1 MTLYVCS
8 GYWKGEPTDFA
19 KNDPRFEQMIVSD
32 QEWDGLEDW
41 KDEKIFHYTDGL
53 PVIGDQG
60 EFVITEAEVYPVEYF

>member
-8 GYWKGEPTDFA
+8 GYWKDEPTDSRFS
-19 KNDPRFEQMIVSD
+19 RFEQMIVSD

-41 KDEKIFHYTDGL
+41 KDEKIFHYTDGN

-60 EFVITEAEVYPVEYF
+60 DFVITEAEVYPVEYF

>member
-8 GYWKGEPTDFA
+8 GYWKDEPSERS
-19 KNDPRFEQMIVSD
+19 RFEQMIVSD

-41 KDEKIFHYTDGL
+41 KDEKIFHYTDGN

-60 EFVITEAEVYPVEYF
+60 DFVITEAEVYPVEYF